1 MATTHVFIV
10 DEQTFPVHLEY
21 MFAGIGPGNV
31 INNEE
36 TVSSQSSE
44 SKTGS
49 DFDIN
54 NEGKRNRIGHV
65 NFSLLS
71 DISRCKIGDFVV
83 FYLQAKALF
92 FGVFKV
98 KSDPYINRNSTAES
112 KKLSEQLTLL
122 LPFRVDIEPD
132 KVYPKGITE
141 WELLDSISDIDAPYK
156 MQWSLI
162 YRKLKGKRGCT
173 MITLYESERLVNKL
187 SVFNENNSIVDSHK
201 FTYQAQDSTIVKFEN
216 NLQLPSEREEFDF
229 IPKIIDKYKKKLSY
243 EILLQGFILQN
254 IGRGLVKTL
263 DEVFLQNKS
272 LNWIGNE
279 VICSVGKQAMDILLD
294 SRDNNGNRIIIPV
307 EIKDELVE
315 SDALQQISKYIR
327 WLKEYYIPNIKEG
340 TTKIEAI
347 ILSLKETDVNGNG
360 IPNREGYL
368 AFKKLLDSRNA
379 QFDNCIEIRHVVYSM
394 EDNNIKF
401 QKMQ

>member
-21 MFAGIGPGNV
+21 MFAGTGPGNV
-31 INNEE
+31 KNNKG
-36 TVSSQSSE
+36 TGTPQRAE
-44 SKTGS
+44 SKTGC

-98 KSDPYINRNSTAES
+98 KSDPYINRNSTPES

-187 SVFNENNSIVDSHK
+187 SVFNESSQIVGCSN
-201 FTYQAQDSTIVKFEN
+201 FTYQAKDSTIVKVEKNF
-216 NLQLPSEREEFDF
+216 QLPEERERFDF
-229 IPKIIDKYKKKLSY
+229 IPKIIDKYKKKISY
-243 EILLQGFILQN
+243 ERLLQGFILQN
-254 IGRGLVKTL
+254 IGRGEVNTL
-263 DEVFLQNKS
+263 DDVFLQNKS
-272 LNWIGNE
+272 LTLNWIGNE
-279 VICSVGKQAMDILLD
+279 VICSVGNQAMDILLD
-294 SRDNNGNRIIIPV
+294 SSDNNGNRIIIPV
-307 EIKDELVE
+307 EIKDELVKP
-315 SDALQQISKYIR
+315 DALQQISKYIR
-327 WLKEYYIPNIKEG
+327 WLKE
-340 TTKIEAI
+340 
-347 ILSLKETDVNGNG
+347 
-360 IPNREGYL
+360 
-368 AFKKLLDSRNA
+368 
-379 QFDNCIEIRHVVYSM
+379 
-394 EDNNIKF
+394 
-401 QKMQ
+401 

>member
-10 DEQTFPVHLEY
+10 DEQTFPIHLKY
-21 MFAGIGPGNV
+21 MFAGTGPGNV
-31 INNEE
+31 KNNEE
-36 TVSSQSSE
+36 TGSSQSSE
-44 SKTGS
+44 SKTAS
-49 DFDIN
+49 DFNIDD
-54 NEGKRNRIGHV
+54 EGKGNRKGHV

-71 DISRCKIGDFVV
+71 DISRCRIGDFVI

-98 KSDPYINRNSTAES
+98 KSDPYINKNSDDES
-112 KKLSEQLTLL
+112 RKLSEQLKLL

-162 YRKLKGKRGCT
+162 YRKLKGRRGCT
-173 MITLYESERLVNKL
+173 MITLYESERLVHKL
-187 SVFNENNSIVDSHK
+187 SVFNENNSIADSSK
-201 FTYQAQDSTIVKFEN
+201 LTYNAQDSTIVKGEN
-216 NLQLPSEREEFDF
+216 NLQLPSERYVFDF
-229 IPKIIDKYKKKLSY
+229 IHKIIDKDKKKLSY

-254 IGRGLVKTL
+254 IGRGEVKAL

-279 VICSVGKQAMDILLD
+279 VICSVGNQAMDILLD
-294 SRDNNGNRIIIPV
+294 SSDNNGNRTIIPI

-315 SDALQQISKYIR
+315 PDALQQISKYIR
-327 WLKEYYIPNIKEG
+327 WLKEYYIPNIEEG
-340 TTKIEAI
+340 TPKIEAI
-347 ILSLKETDVNGNG
+347 ILSLKETAVNGNR
-360 IPNREGYL
+360 IPNRKGYL
-368 AFKKLLDSRNA
+368 DFKKLLDSRND
-379 QFDNCIEIRHVVYSM
+379 QFDNCIKIRHVVYSM
-394 EDNNIKF
+394 KDNNIEF
-401 QKMQ
+401 QNMP